1 MRVLPSQIN
10 PKARLDADG
19 DRLSLV
25 VIGSCVLRRIST
37 ATDIIILMMGV
48 MVLCFVQRRSRSHE
62 SQTVRDFAVY
72 GCSTYSGLNSRHG

>member
-48 MVLCFVQRRSRSHE
+48 MVLYKDGHVSNW
-62 SQTVRDFAVY
+62 RDFSVY
-72 GCSTYSGLNSRHG
+72 VCSTVVKLFCDWE